1 MFSQDEEWD
10 GKVTSCHKLSDH
22 DEFELIAL
30 GLAIDADAHQQQHV
44 GVQELAVNLS
54 KGSKVS
60 VVLATPLKHCTR
72 KQYLITAH
80 SFLKSSRIEL
90 ISSASYLG
98 VLRRRR
104 K

>member
-54 KGSKVS
+54 KGSEVS
-60 VVLATPLKHCTR
+60 GTGQVRSTL
-72 KQYLITAH
+72 H
-80 SFLKSSRIEL
+80 SKAVPHNSAL
-90 ISSASYLG
+90 ISEIIQN
-98 VLRRRR
+98 
-104 K
+104 